1 MTLWLPGQ
9 PDPNERLMVCR
20 VVTAPGEICGMTFTR
35 PDVWQRHVGRCARAH
50 MDEIRAE
57 SIKARMPVLD
67 DASWDPEIAEHMQ
80 TVGKRMREEGRL
92 EVKPNEKAGFS

>member
-1 MTLWLPGQ
+1 MTLWLPGL
-9 PDPNERLMVCR
+9 PDPDERLMVCR

-57 SIKARMPVLD
+57 SIKARMPMFD
-67 DASWDPEIAEHMQ
+67 EESWDPEWAAHQQ
-80 TVGKRMREEGRL
+80 TVGECMRREGRL
-92 EVKPNEKAGFS
+92 VPNENER